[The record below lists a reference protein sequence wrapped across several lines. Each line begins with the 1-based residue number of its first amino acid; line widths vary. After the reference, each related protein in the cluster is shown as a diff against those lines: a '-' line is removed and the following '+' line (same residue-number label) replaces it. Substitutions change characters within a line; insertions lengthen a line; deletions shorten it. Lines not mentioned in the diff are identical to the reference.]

1 MAVVAVC
8 DGRLAQ
14 DFGVAVCAQSA
25 LVLGCAPLEPTLD
38 ASHPFSLVPEPLPAA
53 LVARG
58 FSALTDVQRAL
69 LAADA
74 QDRDLRIS
82 SQTGSGK
89 TVALGF
95 LLAHDLLDRAPNAG
109 PRALVITPT
118 RELANQVRDELAWL
132 LHAVPHGDVAVVTGG
147 TSVRREQ
154 ERLARAPGI
163 VVGTPGR
170 LLDHLRSGA
179 LSGGEVAQ
187 VVLDEADRMLDMGFR
202 DELEGVLDHLPE
214 TRRTHLVSATFPP
227 AVQRLAT
234 RYQRDPLAI
243 EGTRLGAAN
252 ADIEHV
258 GHIVTSDQRYDALI
272 NVLLAAVGARTLVF
286 VRTRVAATELAEALT
301 GDGFAVQALSGDLAQ
316 VQRQRTVEAFRAG
329 TARVLVATDV
339 AARGLD
345 IPEIAV
351 VVHFDGP
358 EDIDA
363 YTHRSGRTGRA
374 GRQGRSVLLVPPAA
388 RGRATA
394 LVRAAGAALR
404 WEPAPTPEIVRVA
417 ADTEL
422 RRALASRLEAE
433 LAPALLARAEELL
446 AELPAT
452 ALVAALLAEARAHG
466 PCAARELAP
475 LPDARRGDRNR
486 PGLAIAPTTAI
497 SRGPDRSPRERPGAS
512 AFAEFYLNWGAR
524 HGATPPRVLALACRR
539 GRVPSGAIG
548 AIRVAPHATTIE
560 ISAPV
565 ASRFAKAANEPDA
578 IDPRLRFAPL
588 RHRRPAEPRSPVC

>member
-1 MAVVAVC
+1 
-8 DGRLAQ
+8 
-14 DFGVAVCAQSA
+14 
-25 LVLGCAPLEPTLD
+25 LD
-38 ASHPFSLVPEPLPAA
+38 HLDPFSLVPQPLPAA
-53 LVARG
+53 LLLRG
-58 FSALTDVQRAL
+58 FTALTDVQQAV

-74 QDRDLRIS
+74 ADRDLRIS

-95 LLAHDLLDRAPNAG
+95 LLARDLLQAAPNAG
-109 PRALVITPT
+109 PRGLVITPT
-118 RELANQVRDELAWL
+118 RELANQVGEELAWL
-132 LHAVPHGDVAVVTGG
+132 LRGVPRGDVAVVTGG
-147 TSVRREQ
+147 TSVGRERA
-154 ERLARAPGI
+154 RLARIPGL

-179 LSGGEVAQ
+179 LSGGDVAQ

-202 DELEGVLDHLPE
+202 DELEGVLEHLPV

-227 AVQRLAT
+227 AVQRLTA
-234 RYQRDPLAI
+234 RYQRDPLVI
-243 EGTRLGAAN
+243 EGTRLGVAN

-258 GHIVTSDQRYDALI
+258 AHVVTGEGRYDALV

-286 VRTRVAATELAEALT
+286 VRTRAAATELAEALT
-301 GDGFAVQALSGDLAQ
+301 RDGFAVQALSGDLAQ

-351 VVHFDGP
+351 VVHYDGP
-358 EDIDA
+358 EDFDA
-363 YTHRSGRTGRA
+363 YAHRSGRTGRA

-388 RGRATA
+388 RGRAAA
-394 LVRAAGAALR
+394 LVRAAGATLR
-404 WEPAPTPEIVRVA
+404 WEPAPSPDVVRA
-417 ADTEL
+417 AEDAEL
-422 RRALASRLEAE
+422 RRALVDRLGAE
-433 LAPALLARAEELL
+433 IAPALLARAAELL

-452 ALVAALLAEARAHG
+452 ELVAALLAEARTHG

-475 LPDARRGDRNR
+475 PPSAPR
-486 PGLAIAPTTAI
+486 PGRPRLEPSVTSPNAPPAWPP
-497 SRGPDRSPRERPGAS
+497 RDRHEPRS
-512 AFAEFYLNWGAR
+512 FKEFFLNWGAQ
-524 HGATPPRVLALACRR
+524 HGATPHRVLALACRR
-539 GRVPSGAIG
+539 GGVPSGAIG

-565 ASRFAKAANEPDA
+565 AGRFAAAANQPDA

-588 RHRRPAEPRSPVC
+588 RPSRRADPRSRAC